1 MEGRKLNMKL
11 KKLTSLCVLFTGI
24 ANASQDCKYPNE
36 FIDYYS
42 NDSSFEL
49 EFIYDE
55 DTSCESSV
63 EYAEGDDPDD
73 EENYHAPSSYE
84 PVRMFLFDEELN
96 GKWRAE

>member
-1 MEGRKLNMKL
+1 M
-11 KKLTSLCVLFTGI
+11 LFTTI

-42 NDSSFEL
+42 NDGSYYL

-55 DTSCESSV
+55 DTSCESSC
-63 EYAEGDDPDD
+63 GDIDENDPDD

-96 GKWRAE
+96 GKWRPE